1 MEVIRI
7 RNQEFDP
14 DNIKREDMKK
24 LANAIEDYISELE
37 SVMIIPDEI
46 LDSCEDKIREGIK
59 RSRKLIKK
67 LRNGDKDIF
76 KDSDEWNF
84 IS

>member
-1 MEVIRI
+1 MEVIKI

-46 LDSCEDKIREGIK
+46 LDNCEDKIREGIK

>member
-1 MEVIRI
+1 MEVIKI

>member
-1 MEVIRI
+1 MEVIKI

-37 SVMIIPDEI
+37 SIMIIPDEI

>member
-1 MEVIRI
+1 MEVIKI

-59 RSRKLIKK
+59 RSQKLIKK